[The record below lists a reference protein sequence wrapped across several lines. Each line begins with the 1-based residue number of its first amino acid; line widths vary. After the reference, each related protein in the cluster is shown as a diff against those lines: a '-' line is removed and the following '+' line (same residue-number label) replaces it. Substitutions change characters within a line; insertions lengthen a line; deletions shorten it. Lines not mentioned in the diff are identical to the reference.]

1 MSAHTPSPWYVERK
15 YEGSC
20 TVAIMRDWS
29 KSDVALAVHGPQN
42 WIHVEGVGPD
52 TIEANAHLI
61 AAAPELYDE
70 AKRLRKLLDDLDRAC
85 IQATDRGAM
94 MVHIGDLR
102 QLAKAP
108 ALDAA
113 IAKAEGRD
121 TAVTR

>member
-1 MSAHTPSPWYVERK
+1 MNRWPVVRNGTQTPWTVEPLAFGRAH
-15 YEGSC
+15 
-20 TVAIMRDWS
+20 I
-29 KSDVALAVHGPQN
+29 
-42 WIHVEGVGPD
+42 VGPD
-52 TIEANAHLI
+52 YLDGTRDRVASNVSLADAPLLC
-61 AAAPELYDE
+61 AAPELYDE

-85 IQATDRGAM
+85 IQATERGAM

-121 TAVTR
+121 EAASRA